1 MFNLENIKF
10 RKATIADC
18 PKLSYLKKEIYEN
31 TFRGI
36 YPDKF
41 IDNYDYDANV
51 KKFESFV
58 LSTEINL
65 YVVTDSNE
73 IIGYF
78 EYGKPYRPFGDYTQ
92 EIGLFY
98 LKKEYRKLG
107 IGRQMFNLAYEEIKN
122 TGVDKFFISC
132 NKFNTNAQKF
142 YEKMG
147 GKIVHIDEDDANDGV
162 PQIKFEYL
170 I

>member
-1 MFNLENIKF
+1 MQN
-10 RKATIADC
+10 TC
-18 PKLSYLKKEIYEN
+18 YTKEIYEN

-36 YPDKF
+36 YPDKY
-41 IDNYDYDANV
+41 IDNFDIESHTE
-51 KKFESFV
+51 KFKIFV
-58 LSTEINL
+58 LSQDVEL
-65 YVVTDSNE
+65 YVVTDSNN

-78 EYGKPYRPFGDYTQ
+78 EFGKPYRPYGEYTQ

-98 LKKEYRKLG
+98 LKKECRRLG
-107 IGRQMFNLAYEEIKN
+107 IGNKMFDFAKEQIKK

-147 GKIVHIDEDDANDGV
+147 GKSVHIDEDDANDGV
-162 PQIKFEYL
+162 PQVKYEYSL
-170 I
+170 